1 MKTNTLKHQFTVTK
15 ANEKTTIK
23 ISLDDDCKNGH
34 EDFSL
39 TADIYERTPKGWRDS
54 GGGCCHDHILALRP
68 ELATF
73 ARLHLATCDGVPMH
87 AIANAWYWFQGAF
100 PDSAESGGNR
110 GPCHGGTGSSG
121 KSPDECRRIFG
132 EHILAT
138 PEQVQ
143 TIAGKN
149 PRSQVEL
156 QFILEEMGFPA
167 QWKAEAGA
175 AIRQLEEWTGNE
187 FESKATKQC
196 WQPLTEEQKTDILH
210 KRESGYYSPEQVAD
224 RDVKAKEA
232 DKQKRL
238 SALRKDYEARMDT
251 LKRCFDVESQLIE
264 KFGHKPNFI
273 YYDHTNELSANW
285 SNRDK
290 LLTKDEFD
298 AITQALDY
306 SKLPAGIK
314 MVWNERPKY

>member
-1 MKTNTLKHQFTVTK
+1 MKTNTLKHQFTVIK
-15 ANEKTTIK
+15 ANEKTIIK
-23 ISLDDDCKNGH
+23 ISLDDDCKNGY

-39 TADIYERTPKGWRDS
+39 TADIYEQTPKGWRDS

-100 PDSAESGGNR
+100 PDSAESGGNL

-264 KFGHKPNFI
+264 KFGHKLNFI

-285 SNRDK
+285 SNCDK

-314 MVWNERPKY
+314 MVWNERPLY